1 MLPLGISRSLPKARE
16 QESRKIN
23 EPERRMIQV
32 VNIVGSGA
40 TGVELDLERLADD
53 IDEPV
58 ARYDPDKYPGMYLR
72 LGDGEPL
79 ITVYR
84 TGKYIIT
91 GADSDDELSS
101 LRERFLSFFVETGVL
116 EKPED
121 EWFSV
126 QNYVCTGDLGGAQN
140 LNALAIGLG
149 LERTEYEPE
158 QFPGLIYRPDSRDC
172 VILIFGTG
180 RVVVTG
186 AREFEIAEQAFKQ
199 LQMTLSEYL

>member
-1 MLPLGISRSLPKARE
+1 MVK
-16 QESRKIN
+16 
-23 EPERRMIQV
+23 V
-32 VNIVGSGA
+32 VNIIGSGA
-40 TGVELDLERLADD
+40 LDLELDLRRLADD

-72 LGDGEPL
+72 FGEDEPL

-91 GADSDDELSS
+91 GADSEDELNS
-101 LRERFLSFFVETGVL
+101 LRERFLSFFVDTGVM
-116 EKPED
+116 ERPED

-126 QNYVCTGDLGGAQN
+126 QNYVCTGDLEGAQN

-158 QFPGLIYRPDSRDC
+158 QFTGLIYRPDSGGC
-172 VILIFGTG
+172 VILIFATG
-180 RVVVTG
+180 RVVITG
-186 AREFEIAEQAFKQ
+186 AKEFEIAERAFKQ
-199 LQMTLSEYL
+199 LQDTLSENL